1 VKKICNKFHIYAQF
15 SSELMSNY
23 KYSWH
28 IIFLKI
34 GMTIAI
40 AFMGKEN
47 ALGILHYPSFYTVY
61 GGINK

>member
-1 VKKICNKFHIYAQF
+1 
-15 SSELMSNY
+15 MSNY